1 MPLTLIRT
9 DIVRVRA
16 DAIVNAANS
25 ALAPGGGVCG
35 AIFAAAGY
43 DELRLACRA
52 IGHCDVGGAV
62 LTPGFRLPARYVIHA
77 VGPIWRGGA
86 CGEEALLRSAYRSAL
101 TLAVEHG
108 CQSIAFP
115 LISAGI
121 YGYPKQE
128 AFRVAVG
135 TIQDFLLEHELEVS
149 LILFERS
156 SVVVGEKLYRRIQ
169 SYIDDHYVE
178 EHRADRRTTDALFQ
192 QRQLE
197 EQREAL
203 PASLPPE
210 RKEKKPFFGL
220 FSPKRSS
227 KSEKGASPAPSAP
240 RGTEKSA
247 SAAPSAPREA
257 ESDWRAFSP
266 PSEDESF
273 DTGRLPPLCGSE
285 SRRSLEDLVQHLDA
299 SFSELLLRLI
309 DKKGMTDVEVY
320 KRANLDRKLFSKLRK
335 STYRPGKQTAIA
347 LAIALRLNLDETTDL
362 LARAG
367 YALSPS
373 SRGDVIV
380 RYFIEEGVYDIFTVN
395 EALFSFGEKLLGA

>member
-9 DIVRVRA
+9 DIVRVHT

-43 DELRLACRA
+43 AELERACRA

-62 LTPGFRLPARYVIHA
+62 ITPGYRLPARYVIHA
-77 VGPIWRGGA
+77 VGPIWRGGGY
-86 CGEEALLRSAYRSAL
+86 GEEALLRSAYRSAL
-101 TLAVEHG
+101 TLAVEQG
-108 CQSIAFP
+108 CQSVAVP

-149 LILFERS
+149 LILFERG
-156 SVVVGEKLYRRIQ
+156 SVVVGEQRYKRIQ

-178 EHRADRRTTDALFQ
+178 EHSFARRSGEAPYQ

-197 EQREAL
+197 EQRGAQAAMPC
-203 PASLPPE
+203 PAAPE
-210 RKEKKPFFGL
+210 RREKEPFFGL
-220 FSPKRSS
+220 FSRRRPDR
-227 KSEKGASPAPSAP
+227 A
-240 RGTEKSA
+240 EKSA
-247 SAAPSAPREA
+247 SCEPELGSGAQ
-257 ESDWRAFSP
+257 DGRAF
-266 PSEDESF
+266 EDSAEPVREER
-273 DTGRLPPLCGSE
+273 TALYGSA
-285 SRRSLEDLVQHLDA
+285 SRRSLEERVHHLDE

-320 KRANLDRKLFSKLRK
+320 KRANLDRKLFSKLRR
-335 STYRPGKQTAIA
+335 SSYRPGKQTAIA
-347 LAIALRLNLDETTDL
+347 LAIALRLNLDETADL
-362 LARAG
+362 LGRAG

-380 RYFIEEGVYDIFTVN
+380 RYFIEEGIYDIFAVN

>member
-1 MPLTLIRT
+1 MPLTLLRA
-9 DIVRVRA
+9 DIVRVHA

-43 DELRLACRA
+43 DDLDRACRA
-52 IGHCDVGGAV
+52 LGPCPTGSAV

-77 VGPIWRGGA
+77 VGPVWRGGGH
-86 CGEEALLRSAYRSAL
+86 GEERLLRSAYRSAL

-108 CQSIAFP
+108 CESIAFP

-128 AFRVAVG
+128 AFRVAVS
-135 TIQDFLLEHELEVS
+135 TIQDFLLEQELDVS

-156 SVVVGEKLYRRIQ
+156 SVVVGEKLYAQIQ

-178 EHRADRRTTDALFQ
+178 SHVQQRGGDDYALR
-192 QRQLE
+192 QRQLLEQE
-197 EQREAL
+197 EAFSAPCVPSE
-203 PASLPPE
+203 PSKPE
-210 RKEKKPFFGL
+210 RSRFFEFPHPFGRKKGKEAPPSARKE
-220 FSPKRSS
+220 SAAEARD
-227 KSEKGASPAPSAP
+227 AAPAPSE
-240 RGTEKSA
+240 RCS
-247 SAAPSAPREA
+247 
-257 ESDWRAFSP
+257 
-266 PSEDESF
+266 
-273 DTGRLPPLCGSE
+273 DTGALPPLGS
-285 SRRSLEDLVQHLDA
+285 SAPGRTLEEAVLHLDE
-299 SFSELLLRLI
+299 SFSELLLRYI
-309 DKKGMTDVEVY
+309 DRKGMTDVEVY
-320 KRANLDRKLFSKLRK
+320 KRANLDRKHFSKLRK
-335 STYRPGKQTAIA
+335 SSYRPGKQTAVA

-373 SRGDVIV
+373 SRADVIV
-380 RYFIEEGVYDIFTVN
+380 RFFIEEGNYDIFAVN